1 MDAKTII
8 ENRFRNQKLIQTAWS
23 DSPERIVFHFGAM
36 QAQNYGQ
43 SLWAVGSRM
52 TTPSEQAVEQAINN
66 GEIIRTWLLRG
77 TIHLFS
83 AKDYHWMMDL
93 IAPSIDKICKPY
105 RAKLGLTEEVL
116 HKATEVVS
124 EIVSEQAVTRKDL
137 AAHLAT
143 KDLPSTGIP
152 FAQLLVYLSSRK
164 VICSGPNETF
174 RNTMHIPADTNHFT
188 REEAI
193 KELAKRY
200 IQSHAP
206 ATLKDFCFW
215 SGLTV
220 TDAKI
225 GLADM
230 PKMGDYYITTLV
242 ENGTMPT
249 TIPLAG
255 FDEWIIGY
263 RDRSAVLP
271 EIWHDEIMTKNGI
284 FRPAIITEGKVVGK
298 WEKPKKRDE
307 LDGDFW
313 DRYIQFRNM
322 L

>member
-1 MDAKTII
+1 MDAKTVI
-8 ENRFRNQKLIQTAWS
+8 ENRFINQKLVASSWC
-23 DSPERIVFHFGAM
+23 DSPEKIVFHFGAM
-36 QAQNYGQ
+36 QSQNYGQ
-43 SLWAVGSRM
+43 SLWAVGSRLI
-52 TTPSEQAVEQAINN
+52 TPSELAVKQAIDH
-66 GEIIRTWLLRG
+66 GEIIRSWLLRG

-93 IAPSIDKICKPY
+93 IAPTIDKICKPY

-116 HKATEVVS
+116 HKASEVVA
-124 EIVSEQAVTRKDL
+124 EFVAEQAATRKDL

-143 KDLPSTGIP
+143 MDLPSAGIQ

-164 VICSGPNETF
+164 IICSGPDESF
-174 RNTMHIPADTNHFT
+174 RNTKHIPVDTTNFT
-188 REEAI
+188 REGAI

-215 SGLTV
+215 SGLNV
-220 TDAKI
+220 TDAKV
-225 GLADM
+225 GLADL
-230 PKMGDYYITTLV
+230 PKMGDFYIMPLV
-242 ENGTMPT
+242 ENSSATP

-263 RDRSAVLP
+263 RDRSVVLP
-271 EIWHDEIMTKNGI
+271 ETWNDEIITKNGI
-284 FRPAIITEGKVVGK
+284 FRPAIITDGKVVGK
-298 WEKPKKRDE
+298 WEKPKKLAGLE
-307 LDGDFW
+307 GDYW